1 MWEKRHKRTQ
11 RALTGSVSI
20 ILSRFVSLACGLLT
34 TGILARYFTP
44 ELFGLWAILT
54 FLIGV
59 IPVLD
64 IGIGLALRNKLSA
77 LYSDRQNHNESGRI
91 YFFSVFYAYIYLSL
105 ILAVLLCFAYY
116 IIPWGM
122 MLNTTD
128 PQIIQEGSFSYIAA
142 LIILVLSLPFGV
154 SLSGFFSR
162 QETHWNSF
170 FETLKS
176 ILAIIFIV
184 SLVVLHARF
193 TVIVIW
199 FSIAMLI
206 PVIISFFTFLRKCRW
221 KFTVLKTKDF
231 LSKIRELIPE
241 SIRFGLMQFSAT
253 LMFSTQALIVGKT
266 TGLKDAGEYALVQK
280 LFLILSI
287 VHFAVLTP
295 LWSAYTEA
303 AASKDMIWVKKILMY
318 SVAFTLLVFTFGSTA
333 LYWLGKP
340 IIFLWTGKTLTNAP
354 LFAWMGLWVFV
365 TGWVN
370 CFSVYLNGIGKL
382 GMQTVLIIPAAVVYI
397 PLSLY
402 LGGKF
407 GLTGVCL
414 AGSIVWLPLAVS
426 NPIQTAMSLRDTN
439 KLHSIMTQKYI

>member
-1 MWEKRHKRTQ
+1 MWRTRHKRTQ
-11 RALTGSVSI
+11 RALAGSASI
-20 ILSRFVSLACGLLT
+20 IVSRFFSLICGLLT

-44 ELFGLWAILT
+44 EQFGLWAILT

-193 TVIVIW
+193 TVIVVW

-221 KFTVLKTKDF
+221 KFTVPKAKDLLLKIK
-231 LSKIRELIPE
+231 ELIPE
-241 SIRFGLMQFSAT
+241 SIQFGLMQFSAT

-266 TGLKDAGEYALVQK
+266 SGLKDAGEYALVQK
-280 LFLILSI
+280 LFLILNI
-287 VHFAVLTP
+287 LHFAILSP

-303 AASKDMIWVKKILMY
+303 VASRDIKWVKKMLVY
-318 SVAFTLLVFTFGSTA
+318 SVVYTVGLFTIGSLGLYVF
-333 LYWLGKP
+333 GKQ
-340 IIFLWTGKTLTNAP
+340 IIFLWTGKTIANVLLYA
-354 LFAWMGLWVFV
+354 LMGIWAFIA
-365 TGWVN
+365 GWVS

-382 GMQTVLIIPAAVVYI
+382 KLQTIWLVLTASIYI
-397 PLSLY
+397 PLSLH
-402 LGGKF
+402 LGEKF
-407 GLTGVCL
+407 GVIGICMSNIVV
-414 AGSIVWLPLAVS
+414 SIPLAIS
-426 NPIQTAMSLRDTN
+426 TPIQSFMSFKNFNRITREN
-439 KLHSIMTQKYI
+439 E